1 MLLHGW
7 CEGLAS
13 NQDLEAFIGMALM
26 GSGLLVAPSAATSG
40 IMTVAI
46 LAAALAGALPLLP
59 SALGGGP
66 LYLLVSEWRNAHDLA
81 LHALYA

>member
-1 MLLHGW
+1 MSTCGRVPKPRDGFGGLHWHGID
-7 CEGLAS
+7 GVKIFSRAIGS
-13 NQDLEAFIGMALM
+13 NF
-26 GSGLLVAPSAATSG
+26 G

-66 LYLLVSEWRNAHDLA
+66 LYLLVTYLGGGTRTT
-81 LHALYA
+81 

>member
-1 MLLHGW
+1 MSTCGRVPKPRDGFGGLHWHGID
-7 CEGLAS
+7 GVRIISRA
-13 NQDLEAFIGMALM
+13 M
-26 GSGLLVAPSAATSG
+26 GSDLW

-66 LYLLVSEWRNAHDLA
+66 LYLLVSEWRNAHDFA